1 MFSEYHSVTIIQRI
15 TKKNFIFWKLTENN
29 FLIAVCVYCA
39 TRGMGILGKKIMAP
53 TESVAG
59 HDNALGLWD

>member
-29 FLIAVCVYCA
+29 FLIAVCVYCVLCDKRDGNSWEKNYGA
-39 TRGMGILGKKIMAP
+39 HR
-53 TESVAG
+53 ECSRS
-59 HDNALGLWD
+59 